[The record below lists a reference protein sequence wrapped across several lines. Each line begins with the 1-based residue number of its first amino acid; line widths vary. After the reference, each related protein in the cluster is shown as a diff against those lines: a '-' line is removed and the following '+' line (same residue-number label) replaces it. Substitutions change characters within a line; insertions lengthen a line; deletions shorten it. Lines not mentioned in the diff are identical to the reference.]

1 MSWTR
6 YVNSSPTLSL
16 LPSTSSP
23 HHPRTLLMASKTST
37 GVWETAKEVVKLF
50 MVLFS
55 CDFGMT
61 AWLQGPC
68 LCGGL
73 CLYEGRILA
82 LERLRHTPA
91 PALSQDL

>member
-1 MSWTR
+1 MFWTR

-16 LPSTSSP
+16 LPSTCSP
-23 HHPRTLLMASKTST
+23 HHPRTSLMASKTSV
-37 GVWETAKEVVKLF
+37 GVSETAKEVVKLF

-55 CDFGMT
+55 RDFGMT

-68 LCGGL
+68 LCGRR
-73 CLYEGRILA
+73 CLYEGRILV